1 MSNTFD
7 ILSSLYPFI
16 EEVNSYLPEIRAN
29 LERLEQ
35 SASDMKAL
43 EETYLCTHTIGG
55 SASMMDFPD
64 LAHVAHSMEGILAD
78 ALDGIVTLDALTIA
92 LLQRSLRRMQRL
104 LDGIRTSADEDAV
117 IAENARGRT
126 SPMQSSRMVAS
137 VSSAAM
143 SMERAAMRAWAAV
156 SAGEECRR
164 VQIVRATSKSLVCRL
179 HAGKAGNALIA
190 KRSEPGTARLERTM
204 YCDVLPWLPVR
215 ALNCYGWLERDG
227 DGLSWL
233 FLEDCGDELLG
244 AENMRE
250 LAHWLGVLHGTAASL
265 DVGTALPQRG
275 LEYHLANLHD
285 ARTGIRA
292 NLNNPVLSNS
302 DRDMLSS
309 IVSSC
314 DVIER
319 RWDCVVRACLPEL
332 STVVHGDV
340 DLRNLR
346 LVAGADG
353 LELVAFDWEWSG
365 YGTAAPDLH
374 LLALSPDA
382 AVLSVYA
389 ETLAR
394 FQPAVDEAQARRLA
408 YVGHG
413 LRLLAA
419 VGWAIPEFETPWPS
433 EGLALL
439 HFYRAPLERWA
450 ASLE

>member
-7 ILSSLYPFI
+7 MLASLYPFI
-16 EEVNSYLPEIRAN
+16 EEMNSYLPEIRAN
-29 LERLEQ
+29 LERLAQ
-35 SASDMKAL
+35 SARDINAL
-43 EETYLCTHTIGG
+43 EETYRRTHTIGG
-55 SASMMDFPD
+55 SALMMDFPG
-64 LAHVAHSMEGILAD
+64 LAHVAQGMEDILAD

-92 LLQRSLRRMQRL
+92 LLQRSLGRMQRL
-104 LDGIRTSADEDAV
+104 LDGMRTSIDEDAV

-143 SMERAAMRAWAAV
+143 SAERAAMRAWAAV

-164 VQIVRATSKSLVCRL
+164 VQIVRATAKSLICRL
-179 HAGKAGNALIA
+179 HAGKAGTALIA
-190 KRSEPGTARLERTM
+190 KRSDPGTARLERTM
-204 YCDVLPWLPVR
+204 YSDVLPRLPVR
-215 ALNCYGWLERDG
+215 SLSCYGWLERDG

-233 FLEDCGDELLG
+233 FLEDCGDELWG

-250 LAHWLGVLHGTAASL
+250 LARWLGALHGSAASL

-275 LEYHLANLHD
+275 LKYHLANLHD

-302 DRDMLSS
+302 DREMLSS
-309 IVSSC
+309 IASSF

-340 DLRNLR
+340 DPRNLR

-365 YGTAAPDLH
+365 YGTAAQDLH
-374 LLALSPDA
+374 LLASSPDA

-394 FQPAVDEAQARRLA
+394 FRPAVDEAQARRLA

-419 VGWAIPEFETPWPS
+419 VGWAIPELEHPWPS
-433 EGLALL
+433 DGLDML
-439 HFYRAPLERWA
+439 HLYRAPLEQWA